1 MAHIITV
8 YSKYVIVLFLYLF
21 LGASF
26 LAHFKNSTKKQKKY
40 ALFQAIFLFCMQ
52 FAAYLTI
59 VIRTQR
65 AEYLIFYLFLQ
76 ILTMLLPEMAAYIY
90 PGMSRVLLNQM
101 SLLLAV
107 GMILMTR
114 LDMDKAVR
122 QLLIAAAAFVISLF
136 IPAIMKSFR
145 FLSKLGWIYVAVGIA
160 ALSAVLILGQVTHGS
175 KISYTIAGITFQ
187 PSELIKITYVFF
199 LAAFLGKSARFGQIF
214 LSGVLAAIHVLV
226 LVFSRDLGSALI
238 YFVTYVLLITIASHK
253 FIYLPLGAAGCAGA
267 CAVAYKFFSHVQVR
281 VQAWKDPWSVIDDQG
296 YQITQSLFAMSRGG
310 LFGLG
315 IGKGTPQD
323 IPFVET
329 DFIFAA
335 MTEEMGILFSAGVIG
350 VSILCFLNMVKLAG
364 GLTDGFYKFLAAGFA
379 MLYLFQIFLTVGG
392 GTKFIPLT
400 GVTLPFISYGG
411 SSVMTSIFMFAVI
424 QGIYTLRYREE
435 ERIARQ
441 RKKAK
446 EGVSPEE
453 MEG

>member
-21 LGASF
+21 LASSVAA
-26 LAHFKNSTKKQKKY
+26 LGKSSIKKQKKC
-40 ALFQAIFLFCMQ
+40 AAAQSVFLFLMQ

-65 AEYLIFYLFLQ
+65 TEYLIFYLFLQ
-76 ILTMLLPEMAAYIY
+76 ILTMLLPEMGAYIY
-90 PGMSRVLLNQM
+90 QGTSKVLLNQM
-101 SLLLAV
+101 SMLLSI

-114 LDMDKAVR
+114 LDMDKAIR
-122 QLLIAAAAFVISLF
+122 QLVIAAAAYVIALF
-136 IPAIMKSFR
+136 IPALMKNLH
-145 FLSKLGWIYVAVGIA
+145 FLSKLGWLYALAGVGV
-160 ALSAVLILGQVTHGS
+160 LGAVLVLGQLTNGS
-175 KISYTIAGITFQ
+175 KITYTIAGITFQ

-199 LAAFLGKSARFGQIF
+199 LASFLAKSSRFKQIF
-214 LSGVLAAIHVLV
+214 LAGIFAALHVLV

-253 FIYLPLGAAGCAGA
+253 FRYLFLGAVGGAGA
-267 CAVAYKFFSHVQVR
+267 CVVAYRVFSHVQVR
-281 VQAWKDPWSVIDDQG
+281 VQAWKDPWSVIDNQG

-323 IPFVET
+323 IPYVET

-335 MTEEMGILFSAGVIG
+335 ITEEMGILFSAGAVC
-350 VSILCFLNMVKLAG
+350 VSLLCFLNMIKLACS
-364 GLTDGFYKFLAAGFA
+364 LADGFYKYLAAGFG
-379 MLYLFQIFLTVGG
+379 MMYLFQIFLTVGG

-411 SSVMTSIFMFAVI
+411 SSVMSSIFMFSVI
-424 QGIYTLRYREE
+424 QGIYILKYREE
-435 ERIARQ
+435 ERIAKR
-441 RKKAK
+441 RKKAQ
-446 EGVSPEE
+446 EGAAEEE